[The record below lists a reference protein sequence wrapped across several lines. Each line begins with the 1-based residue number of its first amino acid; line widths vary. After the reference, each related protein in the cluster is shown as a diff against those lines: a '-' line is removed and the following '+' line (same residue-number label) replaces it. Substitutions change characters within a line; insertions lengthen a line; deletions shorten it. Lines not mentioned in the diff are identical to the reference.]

1 MMKENR
7 DGIKIKTASEEIE
20 KCIST
25 LETLVKDS
33 GQLANLPEKQRI
45 ALLKVA
51 GEISRPDRAEAK
63 KRNKAAK
70 KTQSL
75 ATFEKNRR
83 ARNTTGIRNARIDA
97 TFSAP
102 AQIEVSSS
110 DSGQRGEELHSPRN
124 CCTTSTI

>member
-1 MMKENR
+1 MKENR
-7 DGIKIKTASEEIE
+7 DSIEIKNASEEIE

-25 LETLVKDS
+25 LETLAKDS
-33 GQLANLPEKQRI
+33 GQLANLPEEQRI

-97 TFSAP
+97 TFTAP
-102 AQIEVSSS
+102 AQIEVTSSE
-110 DSGQRGEELHSPRN
+110 SGHER
-124 CCTTSTI
+124 

>member
-7 DGIKIKTASEEIE
+7 DSAKLKNASEEIE

-70 KTQSL
+70 KT
-75 ATFEKNRR
+75 T
-83 ARNTTGIRNARIDA
+83 
-97 TFSAP
+97 
-102 AQIEVSSS
+102 
-110 DSGQRGEELHSPRN
+110 
-124 CCTTSTI
+124 